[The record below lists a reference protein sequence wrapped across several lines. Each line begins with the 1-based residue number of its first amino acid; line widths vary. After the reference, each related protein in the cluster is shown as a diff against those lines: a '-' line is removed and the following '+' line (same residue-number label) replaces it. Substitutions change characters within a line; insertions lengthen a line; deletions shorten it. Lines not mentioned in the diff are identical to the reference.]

1 MQKKIHHGSGG
12 REIVEHRADRPLFA
26 KPKVL
31 QTYFD
36 GETKMYLGE
45 NGRRF
50 MADLFD
56 RFFNRSAVLPMQG
69 KRHKGENPNSFTELL
84 FS

>member
-12 REIVEHRADRPLFA
+12 REIVEHRA
-26 KPKVL
+26 
-31 QTYFD
+31 
-36 GETKMYLGE
+36 
-45 NGRRF
+45 
-50 MADLFD
+50 
-56 RFFNRSAVLPMQG
+56 AVLPMQG